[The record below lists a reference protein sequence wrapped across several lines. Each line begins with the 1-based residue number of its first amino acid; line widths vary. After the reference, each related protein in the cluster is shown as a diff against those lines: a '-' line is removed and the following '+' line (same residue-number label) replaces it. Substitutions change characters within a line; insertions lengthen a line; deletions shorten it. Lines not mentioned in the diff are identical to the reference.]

1 MRKRLMT
8 SATLAMTL
16 LATALFASDRPTT
29 APTTRPLVSLLVGTF
44 RGTVVDDDE
53 TVPCLT
59 TFRDYRGHPMGEYVV
74 RAGTEQKYEGTLDQC
89 TTVSA
94 ERREFRFRWHDI
106 HGEGFVTIRLSPDD
120 QSFAGSWGL
129 EVVQDELVWTGK
141 REAPTTRRSRG
152 SNN

>member
-1 MRKRLMT
+1 MT
-8 SATLAMTL
+8 IATTL
-16 LATALFASDRPTT
+16 LAFLSCAFAPSTRPA

-53 TVPCLT
+53 TVPCIT

-89 TTVSA
+89 KTVSA

-106 HGEGFVTIRLSPDD
+106 HGEGFVTIRLSPDE
-120 QSFAGSWGL
+120 QAFAGSWGL
-129 EVVQDELVWTGK
+129 EVVQNELVWTGK
-141 REAPTTRRSRG
+141 REAPTTRRYPRG